1 MGRYTLARKRLEQ
14 ALAEDAAAG
23 GAELSDS
30 LKAETRGFLGQ
41 IEALLARAEVT
52 LTPADATLTVDGQPL
67 EVLPAAAGVSPSV
80 PRTLVAGTRP
90 PGAGDVP
97 PGSVFSLV
105 LDPGAHVLTLTRK
118 GFADS
123 VVNKIFPP
131 GVTISLN
138 LELDLLPATL
148 HVASD
153 SPLAVVTINAVDVGV
168 TPVDVSRPAGEFR
181 VAVKKPGFVTYETD
195 VLAHAGERVDLM
207 ANLKP
212 YKPPLT
218 QKWWFWSA
226 AAVLVGGVVVVTYAA
241 TRPAPT
247 RPPLEGGGLGWTLLA
262 R

>member
-1 MGRYTLARKRLEQ
+1 M
-14 ALAEDAAAG
+14 
-23 GAELSDS
+23 
-30 LKAETRGFLGQ
+30 
-41 IEALLARAEVT
+41 
-52 LTPADATLTVDGQPL
+52 
-67 EVLPAAAGVSPSV
+67 
-80 PRTLVAGTRP
+80 
-90 PGAGDVP
+90 
-97 PGSVFSLV
+97 V

-131 GVTISLN
+131 GVTILLK

-148 HVASD
+148 HIDSD
-153 SPLAVVTINAVDVGV
+153 SPLAVVTINAVDVGT
-168 TPVDVSRPAGEFR
+168 TPVDVSRPAGQLR

-195 VLAHAGERVDLM
+195 VAAHAGERVDLM

-226 AAVLVGGVVVVTYAA
+226 AAVVVGGVVVGTYAA
-241 TRPAPT
+241 TRPSPT

-262 R
+262 H